1 MLDTKLQQHKATG
14 EEEYRNSQWYS
25 TCAKCNAEIHGDY
38 VWDEDRGD
46 VWCGWFSEYQKN
58 GKRYFRTTCEN

>member
-1 MLDTKLQQHKATG
+1 MLNTKTAEHEAMGQ
-14 EEEYRNSQWYS
+14 EEYRNNAWYD
-25 TCAKCNAEIHGDY
+25 TCTKCNAEIHGDY